1 MGRGFL
7 KLMVAGVLAM
17 LSLIPVVGPVF
28 LVLSGLW
35 VLWAAFLIVTGLI
48 DYIKEISDPDHE
60 APNYDMVDA
69 PSHKGGAG

>member
-7 KLMVAGVLAM
+7 KLMVAGVLWM
-17 LSLIPVVGPVF
+17 LSLIPVIGPVF
-28 LVLSGLW
+28 LVLAGLW

-48 DYIKEISDPDHE
+48 DYIKELSDPDHE

-69 PSHKGGAG
+69 HTK